1 MENIV
6 LASTSPRRRELMNKF
21 GIGFICASPEN
32 VEENIFS
39 DKELSPQLE
48 ELSFLKAKSIQRKY
62 PGNIIIGADTIV
74 YYDGE
79 VLGKPSNPEE
89 AKVYLKRLSANKHYV
104 YTGVSIIINKTR
116 VSFTEITEVRFR
128 EIPDY
133 AIKKYVDSGNPLD
146 KAGSYGIQDYGALF
160 VESIKG
166 DFYNV
171 MGLPLGRLWVE
182 LRKSGLNI

>member
-6 LASTSPRRRELMNKF
+6 LASTSPRRRELMSKF
-21 GIGFICASPEN
+21 GIDFICASPEN

-39 DKELSPQLE
+39 DRELSPQLE
-48 ELSFLKAKSIQRKY
+48 ELSLLKAKSIKTKY
-62 PGNIIIGADTIV
+62 PEKIILGADTIV

-79 VLGKPSNPEE
+79 VLGKPLNSLE
-89 AKVYLKRLSANKHYV
+89 AIDYLKRLSGNKHYV
-104 YTGVSIIINKTR
+104 YTGVSIINDKTR
-116 VSFTEITEVRFR
+116 ISFTEITEVSFR
-128 EIPDY
+128 KIPDY

-182 LRKSGLNI
+182 LRKIGLNI